1 MSFEDKEAKW
11 QAETF
16 VYLFHLLPFLPPP
29 PPEFTVSQ
37 KGSMWKVGYPL
48 ISNEHR
54 EVQSWETFCM
64 MVQGPSA
71 EDPFLSVNMQLYT
84 RFLGSFSVNSS
95 IFLLYN

>member
-1 MSFEDKEAKW
+1 
-11 QAETF
+11 
-16 VYLFHLLPFLPPP
+16 
-29 PPEFTVSQ
+29 
-37 KGSMWKVGYPL
+37 
-48 ISNEHR
+48 
-54 EVQSWETFCM
+54 M